1 MRFQVSR
8 LRFQVSGSRFQV
20 PDLESRISD
29 LRNPNQNPETTN
41 LKLETTN
48 LEPETATLKPRS
60 MPSDHPFLS
69 MREITKS
76 FPGVRALDG
85 VSFDLNQGEL
95 HALVGEN
102 GAGKS
107 TLMKIL
113 GGVYPHPHYGGDI
126 LIEGE
131 VQHFSGVRDAEK
143 AGIAVIF
150 QELSLVKEM
159 SIGENIFLGREPRT
173 FGIIRWEEVYRRARQ
188 LLEDV
193 HLNIDPHTP
202 IRNLGIGQQQLVEIA
217 KALSHEARIL
227 VLDEPTA
234 ALTDAEV
241 ETLFGI
247 LEKLRAR
254 GVGMIYISH
263 KLEEVLRI
271 SDRVTVLRDGR
282 TVGTN
287 ATSELDEAQ
296 LIARMVGREVGDIFP
311 NADHSQ
317 GDVVFQVRDL
327 TVDDPVVSGKKLVN
341 QISFSIK
348 SGEVL
353 GVAGL
358 MGAGRSDLLMG
369 IFGAHPGRVS
379 GEILI
384 DGQRVRITSPAEA
397 IKHGIGFVTEDRK
410 RFGLVLDQTILSN
423 MTLAGLKKIS
433 GKFVTRI
440 DAEAAAGEQSMKDLR
455 VKANSVFTI
464 ANTLS
469 GGNQQKVVLAKW
481 LLTHP
486 RVLFLDEPTRGIDV
500 GAKQEIY
507 AQINRLARSG
517 LAILLVSSE
526 LPEVL
531 GLADRILVLHE
542 GHLTGE
548 FLRAAATPEKVM
560 ACATGHVQA
569 A

>member
-1 MRFQVSR
+1 MR
-8 LRFQVSGSRFQV
+8 
-20 PDLESRISD
+20 
-29 LRNPNQNPETTN
+29 N
-41 LKLETTN
+41 
-48 LEPETATLKPRS
+48 
-60 MPSDHPFLS
+60 
-69 MREITKS
+69 ITKS

-85 VSFDLNQGEL
+85 VSFDLHKGEL

-113 GGVYPHPHYGGDI
+113 AGVYPHSQYGGEI
-126 LIEGE
+126 LIED
-131 VQHFSGVRDAEK
+131 QPQAFANVRDAER

-150 QELSLVKEM
+150 QELSLIKDMNVA
-159 SIGENIFLGREPRT
+159 ENIFLGREPRR
-173 FGIIRWEEVYRRARQ
+173 FGVIRWEELFRRARQ
-188 LLEDV
+188 LLDEV
-193 HLNIDPHTP
+193 HLQIDPLTP

-217 KALSHEARIL
+217 KALSHDARIL

-234 ALTDAEV
+234 ALTDTEV

-247 LEKLRAR
+247 LEQLKKR
-254 GVGMIYISH
+254 GVGLIYISH

-271 SDRVTVLRDGR
+271 SERVTVLRDGR

-287 ATSELDEAQ
+287 ATAELDEAQ

-311 NADHSQ
+311 TSDHSQ
-317 GDVVFQVRDL
+317 GEVVFEARGISVA
-327 TVDDPVVSGKKLVN
+327 DPAVTGKKLVDN
-341 QISFSIK
+341 VSFAVRR
-348 SGEVL
+348 GEVL
-353 GVAGL
+353 GIAGL

-369 IFGAHPGRVS
+369 IFGAHGGRVS
-379 GEILI
+379 GEVLV
-384 DGQRVRITSPAEA
+384 DGKVTRITNPAEA
-397 IKHGIGFVTEDRK
+397 IKQGLAFVTEDRK
-410 RFGLVLDQTILSN
+410 RFGLVLEQTILNN
-423 MTLAGLKKIS
+423 MTLAGLKRLS
-433 GKFVTRI
+433 GRFVTSV
-440 DAEAAAGEQSMKDLR
+440 DAEAAAGERAMKELR

-481 LLTHP
+481 LLTQP

-507 AQINRLARSG
+507 AQINTLAKSG
-517 LAILLVSSE
+517 MAIVLVSSE

-531 GLADRILVLHE
+531 GLSDRILVLHE
-542 GHLTGE
+542 GRLTGE
-548 FLRAAATPEKVM
+548 FQRATATAEKIM
-560 ACATGHVQA
+560 ACATGTQRQA